1 MDLSLTLLGGLMQ
14 KTTTTTKFSN
24 PLQTSKNFRASFLS
38 WKLQVNPIENHINSI
53 WTEKFVIF
61 FKAPLRGSKILR
73 SPPTSVCEWSLI
85 KCWCHGLRGGDYEF
99 PCQFYLYL
107 ETKTKLEFAIFI
119 FLTGVLQL
127 VSRVEGPYQTQV
139 HMTIRHDIS
148 GRFEPP
154 NWVET
159 SKAIILVDVSPF
171 DF

>member
-1 MDLSLTLLGGLMQ
+1 MYQNYQLAESNGNCRTHIGFIILQVSVMDLSLTLLGGLMQ

-85 KCWCHGLRGGDYEF
+85 KCWCHGLRGGGLWISLSILFVSWNKNKTWICY
-99 PCQFYLYL
+99 FYFSYRCI
-107 ETKTKLEFAIFI
+107 TAGVKSRRPISN
-119 FLTGVLQL
+119 TGA
-127 VSRVEGPYQTQV
+127 
-139 HMTIRHDIS
+139 HD
-148 GRFEPP
+148 
-154 NWVET
+154 N
-159 SKAIILVDVSPF
+159 
-171 DF
+171 